1 MRATFDLPALPAQ
14 SNHVCLYATHLF
26 SLGLQPSSIRN
37 YLTAVAFAHKI
48 NGFKD
53 PTDTFKVRKL
63 LDAIKREANCSTF
76 TRQPI
81 TKKVLSKLLQ
91 GIVKVEKSK
100 YNKKLFKALFSFMY
114 HAGLRVSE
122 VAVSAQSN
130 HTIQVEDVK
139 KTAKAVSLRLRSFK
153 HSKQCSANIRLRPTK
168 NSTCPVRAY
177 NKYMTL
183 RGDSKGPLFRT
194 KNKVGLSRDKIASVL
209 KKTLTSL
216 CLQPDHYNTHS
227 FRIGKIT
234 DLAMSGSSFT
244 TIKTVGRFH
253 SHAYLR
259 YIKPP
264 VIKAS

>member
-1 MRATFDLPALPAQ
+1 MTHLLTSCLAKASETLYNNHWGSFTKFMRTTFDLPALPAQ

-100 YNKKLFKALFSFMY
+100 YNKKNVKALFSFMY

-122 VAVSAQSN
+122 VAVSAQFN

-153 HSKQCSANIRLRPTK
+153 HSKQRSANIRLRLINTWHSGP
-168 NSTCPVRAY
+168 
-177 NKYMTL
+177 TL
-183 RGDSKGPLFRT
+183 RDPSSELKIKLACLET
-194 KNKVGLSRDKIASVL
+194 KLH
-209 KKTLTSL
+209 
-216 CLQPDHYNTHS
+216 P
-227 FRIGKIT
+227 F
-234 DLAMSGSSFT
+234 
-244 TIKTVGRFH
+244 
-253 SHAYLR
+253 
-259 YIKPP
+259 
-264 VIKAS
+264 